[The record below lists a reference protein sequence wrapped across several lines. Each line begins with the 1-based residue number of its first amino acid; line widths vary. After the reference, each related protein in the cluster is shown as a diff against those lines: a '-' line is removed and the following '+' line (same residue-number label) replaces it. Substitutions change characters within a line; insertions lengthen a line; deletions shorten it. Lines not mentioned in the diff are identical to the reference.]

1 MPRRNEVKAGYMK
14 YVYMLRSIN
23 FPERYYVGSAFDLK
37 KRFSDHNKGQSA
49 HTKKF
54 LPWKLVGYIAFSDR
68 EKADK
73 FEAYLKTSSGRTF
86 AKRHF

>member
-1 MPRRNEVKAGYMK
+1 MK
-14 YVYMLRSIN
+14 YVYMLQSVSH
-23 FPERYYVGSAFDLK
+23 PERYYVGSALDLK
-37 KRFSDHNKGQSA
+37 RRFAEHNKGQSP

-54 LPWKLVGYIAFSDR
+54 LPWKLVGYVAFSDH

-73 FEAYLKTSSGRTF
+73 FEAYLKTASGRAF